1 MRHVVRAE
9 TTESQHSYRRTL
21 RYAEAITG
29 GPEKLAKR
37 LHVSSATVSAWSA
50 GWEEIP
56 DAVFLSTVDII
67 CEASDD
73 DIRRAREY
81 EPQLSDSSREAFSGH
96 R

>member
-1 MRHVVRAE
+1 MRQVVRVE
-9 TTESQHSYRRTL
+9 TTESQQSYRRTL

-29 GPEKLAKR
+29 GPDSLARR
-37 LHVSSATVSAWSA
+37 LQVSSATVSSWSA

-56 DAVFLSTVDII
+56 DSIFLSTVDII
-67 CEASDD
+67 CEASDE

-81 EPQLSDSSREAFSGH
+81 EPQLSDLSRESFSGN